1 MAEHTRVEWEFALVG
16 AGCEACAPCAISE
29 AIETEGG
36 GGAALA
42 LAGLTV
48 KAITPVASAAAD
60 ATATPRFSR
69 HLESRR
75 SMYVHSVENRPAHLD
90 DAHRGIKIKMP
101 ARKVARPLLSV
112 NDRG

>member
-1 MAEHTRVEWEFALVG
+1 MVTHTRVEREFALVK

-42 LAGLTV
+42 GLMV

-60 ATATPRFSR
+60 ATAQPRFSR

-75 SMYVHSVENRPAHLD
+75 SMKVRSL
-90 DAHRGIKIKMP
+90 GIVQRISQTRIAA
-101 ARKVARPLLSV
+101 ARSRCLRVT
-112 NDRG
+112 